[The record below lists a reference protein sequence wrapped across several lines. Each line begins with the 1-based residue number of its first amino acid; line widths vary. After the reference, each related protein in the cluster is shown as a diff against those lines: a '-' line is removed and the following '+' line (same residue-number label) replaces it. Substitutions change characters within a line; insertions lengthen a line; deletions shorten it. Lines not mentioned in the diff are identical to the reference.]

1 MVYDINVGIKGY
13 LAIHWILLSLWLIPI
28 KNEEGVENVRRCID

>member
-13 LAIHWILLSLWLIPI
+13 LAIWILLSLWLIPI